1 MELNKSTCKLIA
13 ELEYIIGSECH
24 NPNAYDGWTGIEGC
38 NYRYPVNIPDSDGK
52 YIKVRNK
59 ITDTAFFSIDD
70 IKPTTIQ
77 YMKYKFGTNELMRCV
92 GGLLSL
98 KCPLL
103 LLLQAL
109 GPIGTK
115 LAIRSL
121 TS

>member
-38 NYRYPVNIPDSDGK
+38 NYRYPVNIHDSDGK
-52 YIKVRNK
+52 YIKFRNK

-77 YMKYKFGTNELMRCV
+77 YMKYKFGTNELMI
-92 GGLLSL
+92 GQGLLKILEFLEARYGIQFNDLEDS
-98 KCPLL
+98 KG
-103 LLLQAL
+103 Q
-109 GPIGTK
+109 K
-115 LAIRSL
+115 K
-121 TS
+121 

>member
-77 YMKYKFGTNELMRCV
+77 YMKYKFGTNELM
-92 GGLLSL
+92 
-98 KCPLL
+98 
-103 LLLQAL
+103 
-109 GPIGTK
+109 IGQGIIKILEFLEARYGIQFNDLEDTK
-115 LAIRSL
+115 GQKK
-121 TS
+121 